1 MRRWEDVRMRRCENE
16 QREDEQMWRWEDV
29 KMRRCEDVK
38 MRRCEDEKMWRWGD
52 VKMWGWGCEDE
63 KMRRCEDE
71 QRRCEDE
78 KMRRWGDVKMWRWE
92 DEEMWRCEDEKMRRC
107 EDEKMRRWDADHLLC
122 TFDLCELSFTVASPF
137 PHFPPRAVSGFCL
150 IAVSSVEDPLALVP
164 KRRHPEGNAVPLPLQ
179 DEPDESDDGVLPA
192 RQSGK
197 KKSRKQSRK
206 SVKDLLVGWTRRK
219 AQDDS
224 SRTLQRAGL
233 AETERLQC
241 GRNAPEWTTTT
252 AVAGGLFLHERE
264 NVDGLCW
271 CRVTFQSMRFADGW
285 CSGQIWSSPGKAVVV
300 GECSRHDFQL
310 GQQQF
315 IKSTGSSKMDHPGRP
330 RFGLKPGQWCPGA
343 VADA

>member
-1 MRRWEDVRMRRCENE
+1 MWGWEDVKMSRGKMSRCEDEKTWRWEDVK
-16 QREDEQMWRWEDV
+16 MWRWEDV
-29 KMRRCEDVK
+29 KMRRCEDEEMWRCEDEDVK
-38 MRRCEDEKMWRWGD
+38 MRRCEDVKMSRED
-52 VKMWGWGCEDE
+52 VKM
-63 KMRRCEDE
+63 R
-71 QRRCEDE
+71 
-78 KMRRWGDVKMWRWE
+78 RWE

-197 KKSRKQSRK
+197 KKSRKQSRT

-252 AVAGGLFLHERE
+252 AVAGGLFLHERV

>member
-1 MRRWEDVRMRRCENE
+1 MGRCEDEKMWKWAEGRWADVKMRR
-16 QREDEQMWRWEDV
+16 REDEKMWRCEDEKMWRWEDV
-29 KMRRCEDVK
+29 KMRRCEDVR
-38 MRRCEDEKMWRWGD
+38 MRMWRWED
-52 VKMWGWGCEDE
+52 VKMSRE
-63 KMRRCEDE
+63 
-71 QRRCEDE
+71 
-78 KMRRWGDVKMWRWE
+78 DVKMRRWE

-107 EDEKMRRWDADHLLC
+107 EDVKMRRWEDVKMRRWDADHLLC

>member
-1 MRRWEDVRMRRCENE
+1 MWGWEDVKMSRGKMSRCEDEKTWRWEDVK
-16 QREDEQMWRWEDV
+16 MWRWEDV
-29 KMRRCEDVK
+29 KMRRCEDEEMWRCEDEDVK
-38 MRRCEDEKMWRWGD
+38 MRRCEDVKMSRED
-52 VKMWGWGCEDE
+52 VKM
-63 KMRRCEDE
+63 R
-71 QRRCEDE
+71 
-78 KMRRWGDVKMWRWE
+78 RWE

-107 EDEKMRRWDADHLLC
+107 EDVKMRRWEDVKMRRWDADHLLC

>member
-1 MRRWEDVRMRRCENE
+1 MWGWEDVKMSRGKMSRCEDEKTWRWEDVK
-16 QREDEQMWRWEDV
+16 MWRWEDV
-29 KMRRCEDVK
+29 KMRRCEDE
-38 MRRCEDEKMWRWGD
+38 RCEDVRMRMWRWEDAKMWRWAEKMWRW
-52 VKMWGWGCEDE
+52 EDE
-63 KMRRCEDE
+63 KMRRCEDV
-71 QRRCEDE
+71 

-92 DEEMWRCEDEKMRRC
+92 DEKMWRWGRWEDETPTIFC
-107 EDEKMRRWDADHLLC
+107 ALLIC
-122 TFDLCELSFTVASPF
+122 ASFPSPWLAPF